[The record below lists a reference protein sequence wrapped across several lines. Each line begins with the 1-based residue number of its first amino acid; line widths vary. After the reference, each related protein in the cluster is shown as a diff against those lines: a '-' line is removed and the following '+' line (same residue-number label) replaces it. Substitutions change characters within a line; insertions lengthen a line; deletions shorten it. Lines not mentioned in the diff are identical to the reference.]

1 MRYFIK
7 IQYDGSKFFGF
18 QRQSH
23 KKTIQGELESA
34 LSLINK
40 SPVVVKGAGRT
51 DVGVHAY
58 GQGVHFDL
66 DVIVPAERLKRAIN
80 SIVHPYI
87 HVVLCKKVSD
97 DFHARFSAQKKSYVY
112 KIWRGDFSPFKEDY
126 FLQYDNP
133 IDIEKLKEC
142 ACLFVGQ
149 YDFHNFVSGFR
160 DNSNG
165 TIYDVNILESENVI
179 TIRFVGKSFYRYMVR
194 NLVGAMLDYNEGNCD
209 ILLLEKML
217 KVKNFDYQLR
227 TAKSQ
232 GLYLEEVCYDE

>member
-18 QRQSH
+18 QRQ
-23 KKTIQGELESA
+23 KARKTVQGELERA
-34 LSLINK
+34 LTIVNK
-40 SPVVVKGAGRT
+40 KKVEVKGAGRT
-51 DVGVHAY
+51 DAFVNAN

-66 DVIVPAERLKRAIN
+66 DIKVPSERLIVAIN

-87 HVVLCKKVSD
+87 HVLECKEVD
-97 DFHARFSAQKKSYVY
+97 NDFHARFSVRRKSYVY

-126 FLQYDNP
+126 YLQYNYP
-133 IDIEKLKEC
+133 LDIEKLKEC

-149 YDFHNFVSGFR
+149 YDFHNFVSGSR

-165 TIYDVNILESENVI
+165 TIYDVNIIESEEKIV
-179 TIRFVGKSFYRYMVR
+179 IRFVGKSFYRYMVR
-194 NLVGAMLDYNEGNCD
+194 NLVGAMLDYNEGKCD
-209 ILLLEKML
+209 LLLLERML
-217 KVKNFDYQLR
+217 KDKDFSYQLR

-232 GLYLEEVCYDE
+232 GLYLEDVCYDE